1 MLQREQ
7 QFNADQAQIAF
18 DCQKEMFQIES
29 EYNSPLSQMQ
39 RYQAAGLNPYLAQME
54 NGNTSGVSSPS
65 AASASGS
72 NTVNTAAFQ
81 NNTLSALSN
90 IASIAQGM
98 TQLQSATDLNKS
110 QEVKNYAEAAKTSG
124 VDTDEVKANIRKIA
138 QDTAT
143 SKAQEVNTIADT
155 ELKSV
160 QKRMLLRILAALAIL
175 LINFFRVNLMRFQSE
190 LRI

>member
-1 MLQREQ
+1 MGFETKKAQQRQHSYDVDMLQREQ

-18 DCQKEMFQIES
+18 DRQKEMFQIES

-160 QKRMLLRILAALAIL
+160 QK
-175 LINFFRVNLMRFQSE
+175 E
-190 LRI
+190 CC